1 MKKIISLIILLFVG
15 ATLFTGC
22 SSNVVGEN
30 QVDLNNNQNDIV
42 AESNS
47 EKQEVAKEE
56 TKLTPPAL
64 PED

>member
-15 ATLFTGC
+15 GALFSGC
-22 SSNVVGEN
+22 SSNVVVEGN
-30 QVDLNNNQNDIV
+30 VDIDDTQYEVDTGI
-42 AESNS
+42 NS
-47 EKQEVAKEE
+47 EIKEVAKEE